1 MARLRGSLERLRKE
15 KVVSRVDVNIGKAGL
30 HEGVVKEIERRLRE
44 HGAVKIKL
52 LKSARSIVSSEDIKK
67 LAEGLGAILADERG
81 YTYVLIS
88 RKQKVRE

>member
-15 KVVSRVDVNIGKAGL
+15 KIVSRVDVNIGKAGL
-30 HEGVVKEIERRLRE
+30 HEGVAKEIERRLRE

-67 LAEGLGAILADERG
+67 LAERLGAILADERG

-88 RKQKVRE
+88 RKQKDRK